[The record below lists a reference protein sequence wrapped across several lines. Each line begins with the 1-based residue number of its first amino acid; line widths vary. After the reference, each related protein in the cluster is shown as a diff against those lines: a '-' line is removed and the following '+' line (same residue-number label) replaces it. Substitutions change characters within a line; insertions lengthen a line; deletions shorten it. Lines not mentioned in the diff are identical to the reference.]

1 MIDFVRLMRNFSKY
15 GIGLILLLAFSIR
28 LGYFFTGSGRSIT
41 DRVPW
46 EYQKL
51 AAHFQKWPGPDVD
64 DPAWE
69 TELGIIEDEIFALR
83 REIKWLE
90 RDDEDF

>member
-1 MIDFVRLMRNFSKY
+1 MTPENKSKTPRERLMEMN
-15 GIGLILLLAFSIR
+15 
-28 LGYFFTGSGRSIT
+28 
-41 DRVPW
+41 
-46 EYQKL
+46 EKL
-51 AAHFQKWPGPDVD
+51 DAHFQKWPGPDVD

>member
-1 MIDFVRLMRNFSKY
+1 MTAEKKCLTPRDRLMDMN
-15 GIGLILLLAFSIR
+15 
-28 LGYFFTGSGRSIT
+28 
-41 DRVPW
+41 D
-46 EYQKL
+46 KL
-51 AAHFQKWPGPDVD
+51 DSHFNKWKGPDVD